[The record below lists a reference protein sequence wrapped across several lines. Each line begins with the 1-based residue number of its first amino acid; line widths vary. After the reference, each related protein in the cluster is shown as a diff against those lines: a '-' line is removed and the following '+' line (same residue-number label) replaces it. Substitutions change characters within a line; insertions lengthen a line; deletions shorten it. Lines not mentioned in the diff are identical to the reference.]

1 MTPLKKD
8 LKTGKWYFVKEKK
21 RRRKRKPKKRI
32 GGLLITFIAIL
43 ALLILIIIKANSIAA
58 FITEQI
64 IIYNIEKRLTV
75 RVRIDKVE
83 ANIYQDTVR
92 LEGFKI
98 ISSNQISE
106 RPLLYC
112 PEGEGRFYFRQLFR
126 MKTVMDDMLFKE
138 PVLFIERDEEGKWN
152 LPKRKKYRKPRWF
165 FIMLKAKVE
174 DGKIIFMDGMITGEG
189 LTTELKGIR
198 GEATDL
204 SGRIP
209 AGIGYNLTGNLYNT
223 SLEAAGT
230 IDSFKEPFD
239 FSLNLKVEDLS
250 LLPLAPY
257 QREITSCKL
266 MRGKMDLEAEFE
278 CEKNKL
284 ACMNRAVFKDLELQP
299 ILGAKPSLIK
309 VMGMGPATLAT
320 VLRDNE
326 GRIRLNI
333 PVKGDITDPDFKI
346 GSALIKALIRAI
358 QETIIGPFGSAA
370 KLVFT
375 KEGISKIYLLPIE
388 FVKGSARL
396 AKGALT
402 KLVDLSRL
410 LIKYPATPL
419 HVEGYV
425 DPLSEKGL
433 WKGTSL
439 AQRRAKKVADYLIK
453 EAKVPE
459 EKIKLSAKEEREK
472 KRVELRIEE

>member
-1 MTPLKKD
+1 MDPLRKD
-8 LKTGKWYFVKEKK
+8 LKTGRWYFVKERKK
-21 RRRKRKPKKRI
+21 RRGKKPRRKI
-32 GGLLITFIAIL
+32 GGLLTLVAIL
-43 ALLILIIIKANSIAA
+43 VLLILIIIKANSIAA

-92 LEGFKI
+92 LEGFRI

-106 RPLLYC
+106 RPLFYC

-138 PVLFIERDEEGKWN
+138 PLLFIERDGEGKWN

-174 DGKIIFMDGMITGEG
+174 DGKIIFKDGMITEEG
-189 LTTELKGIR
+189 LTTELREVR
-198 GEATDL
+198 GEATNL

-209 AGIGYNLTGNLYNT
+209 AGIEYNLTGNLYNT
-223 SLEAAGT
+223 PLEAGGT
-230 IDSFKEPFD
+230 IDSFREPFD
-239 FSLNLKVEDLS
+239 FCLNLKVKDLD
-250 LLPLAPY
+250 LLPFAPY

-266 MRGKMDLEAEFE
+266 MRGKMDLEAELE
-278 CEKNKL
+278 CEKNEL
-284 ACMNRAVFKDLELQP
+284 DCMNRAVFKGLELQP
-299 ILGAKPSLIK
+299 LLGAKPSLIK

-326 GRIRLNI
+326 GKIRLNI

-346 GSALIKALIRAI
+346 GPALLKALIRAV

-375 KEGISKIYLLPIE
+375 KEGMSKIYLLPIE

-396 AKGALT
+396 AKGAIT

-419 HVEGYV
+419 HIEGYV

-453 EAKVPE
+453 EAKIPE
-459 EKIKLSAKEEREK
+459 EKIKLSAKEEKEK

>member
-1 MTPLKKD
+1 MSPLKKD
-8 LKTGKWYFVKEKK
+8 LKTGKWYSVKEKK
-21 RRRKRKPKKRI
+21 RRRKRKPRKRI

-43 ALLILIIIKANSIAA
+43 ALLILIVIKANSIAA

-83 ANIYQDTVR
+83 ADIYQNTVR
-92 LEGFKI
+92 LEGFRM

-112 PEGEGRFYFRQLFR
+112 PEGEGRFYFRQLFK
-126 MKTVMDDMLFKE
+126 MKTVMDDMLFKK
-138 PVLFIERDEEGKWN
+138 PVLFIERDSEGKWN
-152 LPKRKKYRKPRWF
+152 IPKRKRYRKPRWF
-165 FIMLKAKVE
+165 FIMLKAKAE
-174 DGKIIFMDGMITGEG
+174 DGKIIFKDRMITEEE
-189 LTTELKGIR
+189 LTTELKEIS
-198 GEATDL
+198 GEATNL
-204 SGRIP
+204 SGKVP
-209 AGIGYNLTGNLYNT
+209 AGIEYNLTGNLHNT
-223 SLEAAGT
+223 PLEAVGI

-239 FSLNLKVEDLS
+239 FSLLLKIKDLD
-250 LLPLAPY
+250 LLPFASY

-266 MRGKMDLEAEFE
+266 VRGRMDLETELK
-278 CEKNKL
+278 CEKNEL
-284 ACMNRAVFKDLELQP
+284 DCMNRVVFKDLELQP
-299 ILGAKPSLIK
+299 LLSARPSLIR

-326 GRIRLNI
+326 GRMKLNI
-333 PVKGDITDPDFKI
+333 PVKGDITDPDFKV
-346 GSALIKALIRAI
+346 GPALLKALIRAV
-358 QETIIGPFGSAA
+358 QKTIIGPFGSAA

-375 KEGISKIYLLPIE
+375 KEGMSKIHLLPIE

-396 AKGALT
+396 AKGAIT

-419 HVEGYV
+419 HIEGYV
-425 DPLSEKGL
+425 DPLSEKGI

-453 EAKVPE
+453 EAKIPE
-459 EKIKLSAKEEREK
+459 EKIKLSAKEEK
-472 KRVELRIEE
+472 KKRRVELRVEE

>member
-1 MTPLKKD
+1 MTPLRKD
-8 LKTGKWYFVKEKK
+8 LKSGKWYFVKEKK
-21 RRRKRKPKKRI
+21 KRRERRTKRRM
-32 GGLLITFIAIL
+32 GGLLTLITIL
-43 ALLILIIIKANSIAA
+43 ALLVLIIIKANSIAA
-58 FITEQI
+58 FITEQV
-64 IIYNIEKRLTV
+64 IIYNIEKHLTV

-83 ANIYQDTVR
+83 ADVYQDTVH
-92 LEGFKI
+92 LEGFRM

-106 RPLLYC
+106 RPFLYC
-112 PEGEGRFYFRQLFR
+112 PEGEGRFYFRQLFK
-126 MKTVMDDMLFKE
+126 MKIVMDDMLFKE
-138 PVLFIERDEEGKWN
+138 PVLFIERGEEGKWN

-174 DGKIIFMDGMITGEG
+174 DGKIIFRDGKIAEEE
-189 LTTELKGIR
+189 LTTELREIK

-204 SGRIP
+204 SGRFP

-223 SLEAAGT
+223 PLEAKGT

-250 LLPLAPY
+250 LLPFAPY

-266 MRGKMDLEAEFE
+266 VRGKMDLEVELE

-284 ACMNRAVFKDLELQP
+284 DCMNRAVFKDLELQP
-299 ILGAKPSLIK
+299 VLGARPSLIR

-326 GRIRLNI
+326 GKIRLNI

-346 GSALIKALIRAI
+346 GPALLKALIRAV

-375 KEGISKIYLLPIE
+375 KEGMSKIHLLPIE

-396 AKGALT
+396 AKGAIT

-419 HVEGYV
+419 HIEGYV
-425 DPLSEKGL
+425 DPLSEKGI

-453 EAKVPE
+453 EAKIPE

>member
-1 MTPLKKD
+1 MTALRKD

-21 RRRKRKPKKRI
+21 KRRKRRTKRRI
-32 GGLLITFIAIL
+32 KGLLITFIAIL
-43 ALLILIIIKANSIAA
+43 ALLVLVIIKANSIAA

-64 IIYNIEKRLTV
+64 IIYNIEKRFTV
-75 RVRIDKVE
+75 RVRIERVAADV
-83 ANIYQDTVR
+83 YQDTVH
-92 LEGFKI
+92 LEGFRM

-106 RPLLYC
+106 RPFLYC
-112 PEGEGRFYFRQLFR
+112 PEGEGRFYFRQLFK
-126 MKTVMDDMLFKE
+126 MKIVMDDMLFKE
-138 PVLFIERDEEGKWN
+138 PILFIERGEEGKWN

-174 DGKIIFMDGMITGEG
+174 DGKIIFRDGKIAEEE
-189 LTTELKGIR
+189 LTTELREIKGA
-198 GEATDL
+198 ATDL
-204 SGRIP
+204 SRRIP
-209 AGIGYNLTGNLYNT
+209 AGIAYNLTGNLYNT
-223 SLEAAGT
+223 PLEAAGT
-230 IDSFKEPFD
+230 IDSHKDPFD
-239 FSLNLKVEDLS
+239 FSLNLKVEDLN
-250 LLPLAPY
+250 LLPFAPY

-266 MRGKMDLEAEFE
+266 VRGKMDLKTELK

-284 ACMNRAVFKDLELQP
+284 DCMNRAVFKDLELQP
-299 ILGAKPSLIK
+299 VLGARPSLIR

-326 GRIRLNI
+326 GKIRLNI

-346 GSALIKALIRAI
+346 GPVLLRALIRAV

-375 KEGISKIYLLPIE
+375 KEGMSKIHLLPIE

-396 AKGALT
+396 AKGAIT

-419 HVEGYV
+419 HIEGYV
-425 DPLSEKGL
+425 DPLSEKGI
-433 WKGTSL
+433 WKGTDL
-439 AQRRAKKVADYLIK
+439 GRKRANKVANYLIK

-459 EKIKLSAKEEREK
+459 EKIKLSVKEEKEK
-472 KRVELRIEE
+472 ERVELRIEE

>member
-1 MTPLKKD
+1 MAPLKKD

-21 RRRKRKPKKRI
+21 RRRKRKPRKRI
-32 GGLLITFIAIL
+32 GGSLITFIAIL
-43 ALLILIIIKANSIAA
+43 ALLVLIIIKANSIAA

-75 RVRIDKVE
+75 QLRIDKVE
-83 ANIYQDTVR
+83 ADIYQDTVH
-92 LEGFKI
+92 LEGFRM

-106 RPLLYC
+106 KPFLYC
-112 PEGEGRFYFRQLFR
+112 PEGEGRFYFRQLFK

-138 PVLFIERDEEGKWN
+138 PVLFIERNGEGKWN

-174 DGKIIFMDGMITGEG
+174 DGRIVFKDGMITEEG
-189 LTTELKGIR
+189 LTTELKEIR
-198 GEATDL
+198 GEATNL

-209 AGIGYNLTGNLYNT
+209 AGIEYNLMGYLNDTP
-223 SLEAAGT
+223 LEAKGT

-239 FSLNLKVEDLS
+239 FSLLLKVRNLD
-250 LLPLAPY
+250 LLPFASY

-266 MRGKMDLEAEFE
+266 MRGKMDLEAELE
-278 CEKNKL
+278 CEKNEL
-284 ACMNRAVFKDLELQP
+284 DCMNKVVFKGLELQP
-299 ILGAKPSLIK
+299 VLGAKPSLIK

-333 PVKGDITDPDFKI
+333 PVKGDITDPDFKV
-346 GSALIKALIRAI
+346 GPALLKALIRAI
-358 QETIIGPFGSAA
+358 QETIIGPFSSAA

-375 KEGISKIYLLPIE
+375 KEGMSKIHLLPIE

-396 AKGALT
+396 AKGAIT

-419 HVEGYV
+419 HIEGYV

-439 AQRRAKKVADYLIK
+439 AQRRAKKIADYLIK
-453 EAKVPE
+453 EAKIPE
-459 EKIKLSAKEEREK
+459 EKIKLSAKEEKEK

>member
-1 MTPLKKD
+1 MTALRKD

-21 RRRKRKPKKRI
+21 KRRERRTKRKIRS
-32 GGLLITFIAIL
+32 LLTLIVIL
-43 ALLILIIIKANSIAA
+43 ALLVLIIIKANSIAA

-64 IIYNIEKRLTV
+64 IIYNIEKRFTV
-75 RVRIDKVE
+75 RVRIERVAADV
-83 ANIYQDTVR
+83 YQDTVH
-92 LEGFKI
+92 LEGFRI

-106 RPLLYC
+106 RPFLYC
-112 PEGEGRFYFRQLFR
+112 PEGEGRFYFRQLFK
-126 MKTVMDDMLFKE
+126 MKIVMDDMLFKE
-138 PVLFIERDEEGKWN
+138 PVLFIERSEEGKWN

-165 FIMLKAKVE
+165 FLMLKAKVE
-174 DGKIIFMDGMITGEG
+174 DGKIIFRDGKIAEEE
-189 LTTELKGIR
+189 LTTELREIKGA
-198 GEATDL
+198 ATDL
-204 SGRIP
+204 SRRIP
-209 AGIGYNLTGNLYNT
+209 AGIAYNLTGNLYNT
-223 SLEAAGT
+223 PLEAKGI

-250 LLPLAPY
+250 LLPFASY

-266 MRGKMDLEAEFE
+266 VRGKMDLETELK

-284 ACMNRAVFKDLELQP
+284 DCMNRAVFKDLELQP
-299 ILGAKPSLIK
+299 VLAAKPSLIR

-326 GRIRLNI
+326 GKIRLNI

-346 GSALIKALIRAI
+346 APALLKALIRAV

-375 KEGISKIYLLPIE
+375 KEGMSKIHLLPIE

-396 AKGALT
+396 AKGAIT

-419 HVEGYV
+419 HIEGYV
-425 DPLSEKGL
+425 DPLSEKGI
-433 WKGTSL
+433 WKGTDL
-439 AQRRAKKVADYLIK
+439 GRKRANKVANYLIK

-459 EKIKLSAKEEREK
+459 EKIKLSVKEEKEK
-472 KRVELRIEE
+472 ERVELRIEE

>member
-1 MTPLKKD
+1 MTPVKKD

-21 RRRKRKPKKRI
+21 RRRERKPRRRI
-32 GGLLITFIAIL
+32 KGLLTLVAIL
-43 ALLILIIIKANSIAA
+43 ALLTLIIIKANSIAA

-83 ANIYQDTVR
+83 ADIYQDRVH

-98 ISSNQISE
+98 ISANQISE

-112 PEGEGRFYFRQLFR
+112 PEGEGRFYFRQLFKMR
-126 MKTVMDDMLFKE
+126 TVMDDMFFKE
-138 PVLFIERDEEGKWN
+138 PVLFIERDGEGKWN

-174 DGKIIFMDGMITGEG
+174 DGKIIFMDGMITEEG
-189 LTTELKGIR
+189 LTTELREVR

-209 AGIGYNLTGNLYNT
+209 AGIEYNLMGYLNDTP
-223 SLEAAGT
+223 LETKGT

-239 FSLNLKVEDLS
+239 FSLNLEVEDLS
-250 LLPLAPY
+250 LLPFASY

-266 MRGKMDLEAEFE
+266 MRGKMGLEAELE

-284 ACMNRAVFKDLELQP
+284 DCMNRAVFKDLELQP
-299 ILGAKPSLIK
+299 ILGAKPSLIR

-333 PVKGDITDPDFKI
+333 PVKGDITDPDFKV
-346 GSALIKALIRAI
+346 GPALLKALIRAI
-358 QETIIGPFGSAA
+358 QETIIGPFSSAA

-375 KEGISKIYLLPIE
+375 KEGMSKIHLLPIE
-388 FVKGSARL
+388 FVRGSARL
-396 AKGALT
+396 AKGAIT

-419 HVEGYV
+419 HIEGYV

-439 AQRRAKKVADYLIK
+439 AQRRAKKIADYLIK
-453 EAKVPE
+453 EAKIPE
-459 EKIKLSAKEEREK
+459 EKIKLSAKEEKEK

>member
-1 MTPLKKD
+1 MTALRKD
-8 LKTGKWYFVKEKK
+8 LKTGKWYFIKEERK
-21 RRRKRKPKKRI
+21 RRERKPRRRI
-32 GGLLITFIAIL
+32 GGLLTLIITIL
-43 ALLILIIIKANSIAA
+43 ALFTLIVVKANSIAA

-64 IIYNIEKRLTV
+64 IIYNIEKRFTV
-75 RVRIDKVE
+75 RVRIERVAADV
-83 ANIYQDTVR
+83 YQDTVH
-92 LEGFKI
+92 LEGFRM

-106 RPLLYC
+106 RPFLYC
-112 PEGEGRFYFRQLFR
+112 PEGEGRFYFRQLFK
-126 MKTVMDDMLFKE
+126 MKIVMDDMLFKE
-138 PVLFIERDEEGKWN
+138 PVLFIERGEEGKWN

-165 FIMLKAKVE
+165 FLMLKAKVE
-174 DGKIIFMDGMITGEG
+174 DGKIIFRDGKIAEEE
-189 LTTELKGIR
+189 LTTELREIKGA
-198 GEATDL
+198 ATDL
-204 SGRIP
+204 SRRIP
-209 AGIGYNLTGNLYNT
+209 AGIAYNLTGNLYNT
-223 SLEAAGT
+223 PLEAKGT

-250 LLPLAPY
+250 LLPFASY

-266 MRGKMDLEAEFE
+266 VRGKMDLETELK

-284 ACMNRAVFKDLELQP
+284 DCMNRAVFKDLELQP
-299 ILGAKPSLIK
+299 VLAAKPSLIR

-326 GRIRLNI
+326 GKIRLNI

-346 GSALIKALIRAI
+346 APALLKALIRAV

-375 KEGISKIYLLPIE
+375 KEGMSKIHLLPIE

-396 AKGALT
+396 AKGAIT

-419 HVEGYV
+419 HIEGYV
-425 DPLSEKGL
+425 DPLSEKGI
-433 WKGTSL
+433 WKGTDL
-439 AQRRAKKVADYLIK
+439 GRKRANKVANYLIK

-459 EKIKLSAKEEREK
+459 EKIKLSVKEEKEK
-472 KRVELRIEE
+472 ERVELRIEE